1 MLAQLLLLARHPHRS
16 RKRFMTHKPNL
27 VAASLL
33 ALASLAAQADVLT
46 FEGVPNNFSTTFAV
60 ESFTFSFNASG
71 WGVASAAFW
80 SSGSYNNN
88 GTAMIGLAGTR
99 GSVPGQFNMRQTDG
113 STFSLQAFDVADL
126 FRGTADNNVNVTGH
140 LLGGGTVSAS
150 CVADNSFD
158 TCSVFGFDNLTS
170 VDFAQS
176 TMAGW
181 PATGT
186 GLSIDNIVFNAPTD
200 GHVPEPASLALVG
213 LAALGAGLARR
224 RKA

>member
-1 MLAQLLLLARHPHRS
+1 M
-16 RKRFMTHKPNL
+16 
-27 VAASLL
+27 
-33 ALASLAAQADVLT
+33 
-46 FEGVPNNFSTTFAV
+46 
-60 ESFTFSFNASG
+60 
-71 WGVASAAFW
+71 
-80 SSGSYNNN
+80 
-88 GTAMIGLAGTR
+88 
-99 GSVPGQFNMRQTDG
+99 
-113 STFSLQAFDVADL
+113 ADL

-150 CVADNSFD
+150 CVADKQLRHLQR
-158 TCSVFGFDNLTS
+158 VWFDNLTS

-213 LAALGAGLARR
+213 LAALGAGLACR
-224 RKA
+224 RKLRPPLGPLGLQTKPGSARLFFAFARPQRRATTR